1 MQLPESVGLL
11 LFGSHQVWHLDV
23 LFISHPVGVFVKVIK
38 QLVEELSRVVLIVAL
53 IHLRVRAEDFLEMA
67 RIHVPIAAG
76 LVPLLVPKLGQGCD
90 DLTFASQHIISV
102 NLVVKVHAEKV
113 VADALDVSKALQGR
127 VHVARVAQVVQA
139 NNAI

>member
-1 MQLPESVGLL
+1 MHQIDDEGLVALQMQLPKSVGLL

-23 LFISHPVGVFVKVIK
+23 LFIPHSVGVFVQVIK

-90 DLTFASQHIISV
+90 DLTLASQHIISV
-102 NLVVKVHAEKV
+102 NLVVKVHAKKV
-113 VADALDVSKALQGR
+113 MANAL
-127 VHVARVAQVVQA
+127 
-139 NNAI
+139 